1 MKITAVNK
9 KKESVK
15 TKLLVLPIIEEKE
28 RVDIIKKDDFSA
40 ERVVELSLKDTR
52 LKTLRNFAARAARLA
67 RQFELD
73 EFGVLF
79 PEVEKIRDSV
89 QAVTEGLLLASYQFD
104 KFKSEKEG
112 TILKEASIIFEK
124 SDECIEQ
131 GIAEGIIV
139 SEGVFAA
146 RDFVND
152 PANHITPKNFAE
164 RIKEMSEKNEMAV
177 KIYDK
182 KEMEQLGMGCLLA
195 VAQGSRNE
203 PRLIV
208 VEYRGSKDSDFYAL
222 VGKGVTFD
230 SGGISLKPE
239 KGMMEMKGD
248 MAGGA
253 AVAGAINVIAK
264 LKLPINVTAVIPC
277 VENMPSGEAMR
288 PGDVLL
294 SMSGKTVEVFSTD
307 AEGRLILADALTF
320 ISEKKPKMII
330 DLATLTGSCVVALGY
345 NVAGLFGNYS
355 TLLEKIFESGGRTD
369 ERIWQMP
376 LYKESSKAIKSEIAD
391 IKNMGHDYGGA
402 GSSTAAAFLKEFVG
416 DTPWAHIDMAG
427 TFWAKEDDKINRK
440 GATGWG
446 VRLLVDFFRNL

>member
-1 MKITAVNK
+1 MEIDAINNAI
-9 KKESVK
+9 ESVK
-15 TKLLVLPIIEEKE
+15 TKLIVLPVIEEKE
-28 RVDIIKKDDFSA
+28 RTDVLKKEGFSA

-67 RQFELD
+67 KQFELD
-73 EFGVLF
+73 EFTIQM
-79 PEVEKIRDSV
+79 PELEKISDSA
-89 QAVTEGLLLASYQFD
+89 QAMTEGILLATYQFE
-104 KFKSEKEG
+104 KFKTEKDE
-112 TILKEASIIFEK
+112 TSIKNAKIITNKTEDARK
-124 SDECIEQ
+124 
-131 GIAEGIIV
+131 GIIEGMV
-139 SEGVFAA
+139 VCEGVFVA

-152 PANHITPKNFAE
+152 PANHITPKSFAE
-164 RIKEMSEKNEMAV
+164 RIGEISEKNGMAV

-182 KEMEQLGMGCLLA
+182 KEIEQMGMGCLLG
-195 VAQGSRNE
+195 VAQGSKNE
-203 PRLIV
+203 PRLVV
-208 VEYRGSKDSDFYAL
+208 VEYNGSKDNDFYAL

-248 MAGGA
+248 MAGAA

-264 LKLPINVTAVIPC
+264 LKLPVNITAVIPC

-294 SMSGKTVEVFSTD
+294 SMSGKTVEIFSTD

-345 NVAGLFGNYS
+345 NVAGLFGNYN
-355 TLLEKIFESGGRTD
+355 TLLDKIFESGGRTD
-369 ERIWQMP
+369 ERIWKMP
-376 LYKESSKAIKSEIAD
+376 LYKEFSRAIKSEIAD
-391 IKNMGHDYGGA
+391 IKNMGLDYGGA

-416 DTPWAHIDMAG
+416 ETPWAHIDMAG

-446 VRLLVDFFRNL
+446 VRLLVDFFKNI